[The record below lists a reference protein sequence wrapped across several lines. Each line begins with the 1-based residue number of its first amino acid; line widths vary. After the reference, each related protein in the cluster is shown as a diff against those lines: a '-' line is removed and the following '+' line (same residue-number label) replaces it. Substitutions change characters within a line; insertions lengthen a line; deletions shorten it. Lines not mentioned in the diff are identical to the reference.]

1 MSDSSLEK
9 RNIIQ
14 QIIANESTRIESFV
28 RRLLPN
34 REDAKDIVQDVFYK
48 LIVGIEEIRDVEK
61 ATSWLY
67 SVARF
72 KSIDFLRKK
81 KPLLES
87 QLSFNK
93 NHEEDREDENLF
105 EWLSN
110 HSPPEQEDQMWQDEI
125 WQIVENTL
133 EKLPEAQK
141 NAFVL
146 HEFEGKSIQ
155 EIAELTNSTI
165 NTVLSRKRYA
175 VLKLKEALIS
185 IYNEQIS

>member
-1 MSDSSLEK
+1 MSDSNFEK

-14 QIIANESTRIESFV
+14 QLVANESIKIESFV

-34 REDAKDIVQDVFYK
+34 REDAKDIVQDVFYN
-48 LIVGIEEIRDVEK
+48 LIVGVEEIRDVEK

-67 SVARF
+67 SIARF

-81 KPLLES
+81 KPILAS
-87 QLSFNK
+87 QFSFTHN
-93 NHEEDREDENLF
+93 NEEEREDQNLF

-110 HSPPEQEDQMWQDEI
+110 HSPPEQEDQMWQDEV
-125 WQIVENTL
+125 WQIVEETL
-133 EKLPEAQK
+133 DKLPELQK
-141 NAFVL
+141 EAFVL

-155 EIAELTNSTI
+155 EIAEITNSTI

-175 VLKLKEALIS
+175 VLKLKQALLTL
-185 IYNEQIS
+185 YNE